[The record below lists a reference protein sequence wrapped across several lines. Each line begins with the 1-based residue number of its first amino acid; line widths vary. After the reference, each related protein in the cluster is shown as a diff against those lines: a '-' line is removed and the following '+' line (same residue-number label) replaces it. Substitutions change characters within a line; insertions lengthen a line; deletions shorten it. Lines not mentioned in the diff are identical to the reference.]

1 MRIHLQHE
9 TTYRYEFEASYA
21 LQALRLT
28 PLDNGNQ
35 KILDWRI
42 GTPWG
47 ATMTYGRDAYG
58 NVLNMLTLDRAH
70 TELTLTLTGE
80 VETKDANGVLSGVPE
95 YFPPLFYLR
104 ETELTEPDEA
114 IEALAQAAK
123 KGSDGSPLD
132 LGHQLMGAVRDAIDY
147 QTGLT
152 DVTTKAGEALAAGN
166 GVCQDHAHVFIS
178 AARVLGVPA
187 RYVSG
192 YLWGGEGE
200 AYEASHAWAEA
211 YIDGLGWVGFDV
223 ANRLCPTDA
232 HIRVASGLDY
242 FEAAPVRGVRRG
254 GGNETLEVRLVV
266 DDKVIQ
272 Q

>member
-1 MRIHLQHE
+1 MRIHLHHE
-9 TTYRYEFEASYA
+9 TTYRYEFKASYA

-35 KILDWRI
+35 KILNWHI
-42 GTPWG
+42 STPWG
-47 ATMTYGRDAYG
+47 ASMTYGRDAYG

-70 TELTLTLTGE
+70 TELTLVLTGE
-80 VETKDANGVLSGVPE
+80 VETQDAKGVLSGVPE

-104 ETELTEPDEA
+104 QTELTEPDEA
-114 IEALAQAAK
+114 LFALGQAAK
-123 KGSDGSPLD
+123 AASDGSDLD
-132 LGHQLMGAVRDAIDY
+132 LAHKLMSHVHDAVDY
-147 QTGLT
+147 RTGTT
-152 DVTTKAGEALAAGN
+152 DVATKATEALEKGT

-178 AARVLGVPA
+178 AARSLGLPA

-192 YLWGGEGE
+192 YLWGGDGGE
-200 AYEASHAWAEA
+200 YEASHAWAET
-211 YIDGLGWVGFDV
+211 YIDGLGWVGFDI
-223 ANRLCPTDA
+223 ANRLCPSDA

-254 GGNETLEVRLVV
+254 GGNETLDVRLVV
-266 DDKVIQ
+266 DDKAIQ